1 MASISAA
8 SQCAAMD
15 AALARARVGVG
26 SVPGRPIAAAS
37 SAGSPITCGPTT
49 RASSISSPAKA
60 ATSCASAVQPMK
72 RSSAT

>member
-15 AALARARVGVG
+15 AALARARVG

>member
-15 AALARARVGVG
+15 AALARARVG
-26 SVPGRPIAAAS
+26 SVPGRPSAAAS

-49 RASSISSPAKA
+49 RASSISSPANA